1 MCSYP
6 LIWNVSFG
14 LFLIAIFR
22 LFSCAQNAL
31 ATSVD
36 RSLFQF
42 IDQRYNAVI
51 HIVSPRCYLF
61 VTINCVTLGWGTIYL
76 PVNIA
81 KKKHLFLGFS

>member
-31 ATSVD
+31 ATPVYC
-36 RSLFQF
+36 SLFQF
-42 IDQRYNAVI
+42 IDQRYDTVI
-51 HIVSPRCYLF
+51 HSVSPRYH
-61 VTINCVTLGWGTIYL
+61 IY
-76 PVNIA
+76 
-81 KKKHLFLGFS
+81 HY